1 MDALIARQAI
11 PRMGTMADVANVI
24 DFFLRAESDF
34 VTGQVV
40 YLGGV

>member
-1 MDALIARQAI
+1 
-11 PRMGTMADVANVI
+11 MGTCADVANVT

-34 VTGQVV
+34 VTGQNL